1 MTDSLPRPS
10 GDPDRPLDAPGGENA
25 AHADNGPDDG
35 PLDPAEFFG
44 DDAAVAPGLLM
55 DAPVPEGH
63 RSGYVALIGAPNVG
77 KSTLLNRLLGTKL
90 SIVSPR
96 PSTTRNRVLG
106 ILSSEGTPTAEA
118 LAEDASG
125 ADLETGAAQPAGP
138 ALPPHQL
145 VLLDTPG
152 VVRPKYRLHEAMMRD
167 VDRSIGDADVVVLL
181 ADALAPRLTH
191 DAQTA
196 LERAARQHSPV
207 ILAINKVD
215 GMASAAEALP
225 LVDLYAEAFGRPFDE
240 VVPISAL
247 TGTGVATLLRLVLDR
262 IPEGPP
268 YYPPDQLS
276 EHPERFFLGEIV
288 REAIF
293 HLYRDEVPYSTQ
305 AVVVTVEERPG
316 QKTLVAIDVVV
327 ERESQKAILVGKGG
341 SALKR
346 LGMAA
351 RAEMEGFLGRG
362 VFLKLFV
369 KTRADWRDR
378 EGYLKEY
385 GFGK

>member
-1 MTDSLPRPS
+1 MG
-10 GDPDRPLDAPGGENA
+10 GD
-25 AHADNGPDDG
+25 
-35 PLDPAEFFG
+35 
-44 DDAAVAPGLLM
+44 
-55 DAPVPEGH
+55 VPEGH
-63 RSGYVALIGAPNVG
+63 RSGYVALVGAPNVG

-106 ILSSEGTPTAEA
+106 ILSSEGT
-118 LAEDASG
+118 
-125 ADLETGAAQPAGP
+125 AARRRDGGEP

-152 VVRPKYRLHEAMMRD
+152 TVRPKYRLHEAMMRD
-167 VDRSIGDADVVVLL
+167 VDRSLGDADVVVLL
-181 ADALAPRLTH
+181 ADATAPRITH

-196 LERAARQHSPV
+196 LERAARQQRAGHPGHQQDRHAALGRRTRSRSSEPTPRP
-207 ILAINKVD
+207 
-215 GMASAAEALP
+215 SAA
-225 LVDLYAEAFGRPFDE
+225 PFDE
-240 VVPISAL
+240 IVPISAL
-247 TGTGVATLLRLVLDR
+247 TGKGVDTLLALVLDR
-262 IPEGPP
+262 VPEGPP

-293 HLYRDEVPYSTQ
+293 HLYRDEIPYSTQ

-316 QKTLVAIDVVV
+316 QKTLVAVDVVV
-327 ERESQKAILVGKGG
+327 ERDSQKAILVGKGG
-341 SALKR
+341 CALKR
-346 LGMAA
+346 LGHGGAAA
-351 RAEMEGFLGRG
+351 RWRPSSGRG

-378 EGYLKEY
+378 DGYLREY

>member
-1 MTDSLPRPS
+1 MPDADSS
-10 GDPDRPLDAPGGENA
+10 PDRLPLDGG
-25 AHADNGPDDG
+25 DG
-35 PLDPAEFFG
+35 PLDPAEFFADDG
-44 DDAAVAPGLLM
+44 DDALRPGLVM
-55 DAPVPEGH
+55 AGDVPEGH
-63 RSGYVALIGAPNVG
+63 RSGYVAIVGAPNVG

-106 ILSSEGTPTAEA
+106 ILSSEGTPADDAAAPTGAPDDEGAEA
-118 LAEDASG
+118 
-125 ADLETGAAQPAGP
+125 GAAAPRPVAP

-293 HLYRDEVPYSTQ
+293 HLYRDEIPYSTQ

>member
-1 MTDSLPRPS
+1 MTDDDR
-10 GDPDRPLDAPGGENA
+10 PDRLDA
-25 AHADNGPDDG
+25 DDG
-35 PLDPAEFFG
+35 PLDPAEFFADDG
-44 DDAAVAPGLLM
+44 DDALRPGLVM
-55 DAPVPEGH
+55 AGDVPEGH
-63 RSGYVALIGAPNVG
+63 RSGYVALVGAPNVG

-106 ILSSEGTPTAEA
+106 ILSSEGTAGEA
-118 LAEDASG
+118 GE
-125 ADLETGAAQPAGP
+125 P

-152 VVRPKYRLHEAMMRD
+152 TVRPKYRLHEAMMRD
-167 VDRSIGDADVVVLL
+167 VDRSLGDADVVVLL
-181 ADALAPRLTH
+181 ADAEAPGGAAGRITH
-191 DAQTA
+191 DALTA

-207 ILAINKVD
+207 LLAINKTD
-215 GMASAAEALP
+215 TLRSAADALP
-225 LVDLYAEAFGRPFDE
+225 LVGPYTEAFGRAFDE
-240 VVPISAL
+240 VVPMSAL
-247 TGTGVATLLRLVLDR
+247 SGRGVDTLLRLVLDR
-262 IPEGPP
+262 VPAGPP

-293 HLYRDEVPYSTQ
+293 HLYRDEIPYSTQ

-341 SALKR
+341 AALKR
-346 LGMAA
+346 LGTAA
-351 RAEMEGFLGRG
+351 RTEMEAFLGRG

-378 EGYLKEY
+378 DGYLREY